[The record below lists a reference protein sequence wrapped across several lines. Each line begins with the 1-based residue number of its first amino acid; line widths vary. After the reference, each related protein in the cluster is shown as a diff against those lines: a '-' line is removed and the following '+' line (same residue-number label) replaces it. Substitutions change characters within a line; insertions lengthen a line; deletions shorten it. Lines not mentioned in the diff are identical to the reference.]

1 MTRCVTENPST
12 LGRRLDETL
21 AALVP
26 AVADLLRQLGQD
38 PEPSQQ
44 REGSARVLSVP
55 VRFPDSIGHGAVVAR
70 VFPYR
75 TAVRVDVEIVH
86 DRMLATSNGTPTSRR
101 CFLNDFVASV
111 MLLPDTNA
119 LPEAFVHHV
128 LTGVR
133 AAVSAVE
140 THNRHHKEPWSQI
153 NVVGSARTDTD

>member
-1 MTRCVTENPST
+1 MTRCVTDNPSA

-26 AVADLLRQLGQD
+26 AVADLLRQLGQGQ
-38 PEPSQQ
+38 EPSLG

-55 VRFPDSIGHGAVVAR
+55 VRFPDGVGHGAVVAR
-70 VFPYR
+70 VFRYR

-86 DRMLATSNGTPTSRR
+86 DRMLASSDGTPTTRR

-111 MLLPDTNA
+111 MLVPDTTA
-119 LPEAFVHHV
+119 LPEAFVRNV

-140 THNRHHKEPWSQI
+140 THNRHHKEPWSQV